1 MRIKHFFGLAVIAAM
16 TASCSSNNDLVNGGG
31 NGSGE
36 NESGVGYASFKINLP
51 TTGGTR
57 ATAGEP
63 EFNGGDANEYAVND
77 ATLLLFKKVTED
89 SKVVY
94 KFQEVVELGNME
106 PWTKKDPANGGITT
120 TAKMTAKLNNA
131 SVGSND
137 YYALILLNN
146 NYDAGTSTAKIKYP
160 TVNQTFSDWSKNA
173 DNATAGNYL
182 KYDKGFFM
190 ANAPKYVAGAPETL
204 VKIKKIYASKQEAE
218 NSAATTVYVE
228 RGLAKVSLAST
239 SSKHV
244 DITDGNYAGDKVDI
258 NGWTLDV
265 TNTKTYPVHVTEGLW
280 TDTWKATVTPAATNG
295 ATMDRFHD
303 TKLTEFPRV
312 YWGAD
317 PNYSTNFADVTACEG
332 EFNLVANQTDLSKAF
347 KTGEDAKK
355 AQYCLEN
362 TFDID
367 HMVQGQTTRVLF
379 SATYT
384 PNGFHEGDTFYK
396 MGNSSQL
403 WNATKVED
411 QIQAKAMEVLEET
424 DKTKVTV
431 TLAAPGNDL
440 TKAGVHLVAAA
451 NVTHVG
457 GDALTPDEVDKI
469 NAKLGFKKATTT
481 DAAVGLSTFKSGVSY
496 YVARVKHFNELTP
509 WNAGNQT
516 YGSNNANWLG
526 RYGVLRNNWYELS
539 VSSVSGPGYPDVPK
553 VNPTASDDENEQY
566 INVEVKILDW
576 AKRSQDVDL

>member
-1 MRIKHFFGLAVIAAM
+1 MRIKHFFGLAVLAAM
-16 TASCSSNNDLVNGGG
+16 TASCSSNNELVNGG

-63 EFNGGDANEYAVND
+63 EFNGGAANEYAVND

-89 SKVVY
+89 GKDVY

-131 SVGSND
+131 SVGSTD

-173 DNATAGNYL
+173 DNATANYL

-204 VKIKKIYASKQEAE
+204 VKINNIYASKQEAE

-228 RGLAKVSLAST
+228 RGLAKVSLATGSDD
-239 SSKHV
+239 KHV
-244 DITDGNYAGDKVDI
+244 EIADGNYAGDQVDI
-258 NGWTLDV
+258 KGWTLDV

-280 TDTWKATVTPAATNG
+280 ADTWKATVTPAATNG

-312 YWGAD
+312 YWGLD
-317 PNYSTNFADVTACEG
+317 PNYSTDFANVAACEG
-332 EFNLVANQTDLSKAF
+332 QFTMATTTDF
-347 KTGEDAKK
+347 KTGAEAKK
-355 AQYCLEN
+355 SQYCREN

-379 SATYT
+379 SAKYK
-384 PNGFHEGDTFYK
+384 PAGFSAGETFYK

-403 WNATKVED
+403 WNATKVEA
-411 QIQAKAMEVLEET
+411 QIKAKAMEVFNET
-424 DKTKVTV
+424 DADKVEVILTG
-431 TLAAPGNDL
+431 TDL
-440 TKAGVHLVAAA
+440 VKAGIHLITKA
-451 NVTHVG
+451 NVKHGTAEIS
-457 GDALTPDEVDKI
+457 DDDITAI
-469 NAKLGFKKATTT
+469 NTKLGFKAASGT
-481 DAAVGLSTFKSGVSY
+481 DPMVGLSTYVDGVSY
-496 YVARVKHFNELTP
+496 YIARVKHFGDDLTK
-509 WNAGNQT
+509 WEAGNDT
-516 YGSNNANWLG
+516 YGSNNINWLG

-539 VSSVSGPGYPDVPK
+539 VRSVSGPGYPDVPK
-553 VNPTASDDENEQY
+553 VNPKAPDDENEQY

-576 AKRSQDVDL
+576 AKRSQSVDL

>member
-1 MRIKHFFGLAVIAAM
+1 MKIKHFFGLAVLAAM
-16 TASCSSNNDLVNGGG
+16 TASCSSNNDLVNGG

-36 NESGVGYASFKINLP
+36 NETGASYASFSINLP
-51 TTGGTR
+51 TRSGTR

-77 ATLLLFKKVTED
+77 ATLLVFKKD
-89 SKVVY
+89 GADY
-94 KFQEVVELGNME
+94 KFQEAVELGNME
-106 PWTKKDPANGGITT
+106 PWTKKAPADKGITT
-120 TAKMTAKLNNA
+120 TAKMTAKLNKA

-146 NYDAGTSTAKIKYP
+146 NSETNPKITYP
-160 TVNQTFSDWSKNA
+160 TTDQTYAEWSKDADKANA
-173 DNATAGNYL
+173 DNYL

-204 VKIKKIYASKQEAE
+204 VEIKKIYASKQEAE

-228 RGLAKVSLAST
+228 RGLAKVSLATGSDD
-239 SSKHV
+239 KHV
-244 DITDGNYAGDKVDI
+244 DIKDGNYAGDHVDI
-258 NGWTLDV
+258 TGWTLDV
-265 TNTKTYPVHVTEGLW
+265 TNKKTFPVHVTEGDGLW
-280 TDTWKATVTPAATNG
+280 ADTWKATTTPAATNG

-312 YWGAD
+312 YWGLD
-317 PNYSTNFADVTACEG
+317 PNYSTDFTKVAACEG

-347 KTGEDAKK
+347 KTKEEAKK
-355 AQYCLEN
+355 PQYCLEN
-362 TFDID
+362 TFDIE

-379 SATYT
+379 SAKYT
-384 PNGFHEGDTFYK
+384 PAGFSDGETFYK

-403 WNATKVED
+403 WNADKVVA
-411 QIQAKAMEVLEET
+411 QIKAKAMEVLSEADE
-424 DKTKVTV
+424 TKVKV
-431 TLAAPGNDL
+431 TLDASTNDL

-457 GDALTPDEVDKI
+457 GAALEEVEVDNI
-469 NAKLGFKKATTT
+469 NKKLGFKKATAT
-481 DAAVGLSTFKSGVSY
+481 DAEVGLSTFKSGVSY
-496 YVARVKHFNELTP
+496 YVARVKHFGDYLTK
-509 WNAGNQT
+509 WEAGNDT
-516 YGSNNANWLG
+516 YNSNNANWLG

-553 VNPTASDDENEQY
+553 VNPTAPDDENEQY

-576 AKRSQDVDL
+576 AKRSQSVDL

>member
-16 TASCSSNNDLVNGGG
+16 TASCSSNNELVNSG

-63 EFNGGDANEYAVND
+63 EFNGGAANEYAVND
-77 ATLLLFKKVTED
+77 ATLLLFKKVTEEGKD
-89 SKVVY
+89 VY

-131 SVGSND
+131 SVGSTD

-173 DNATAGNYL
+173 DNATANYL

-204 VKIKKIYASKQEAE
+204 VKINNIYASKQEAE

-228 RGLAKVSLAST
+228 RGLAKVSLATGSDD
-239 SSKHV
+239 KHV
-244 DITDGNYAGDKVDI
+244 EIADGNYAGDQVDI
-258 NGWTLDV
+258 KGWTLDV

-280 TDTWKATVTPAATNG
+280 ADTWKATTTPAANNG

-312 YWGAD
+312 YWGLD
-317 PNYSTNFADVTACEG
+317 PNYSTDFTKVAACEG
-332 EFNLVANQTDLSKAF
+332 EFTMATTTDF
-347 KTGEDAKK
+347 KTGAEAKK
-355 AQYCLEN
+355 PQYCREN

-379 SATYT
+379 SAKYK
-384 PNGFHEGDTFYK
+384 PAGISAGETFYK

-403 WNATKVED
+403 WNADKVVA
-411 QIQAKAMEVLEET
+411 QIKAKAMEVLSEADADKVEVILTGT
-424 DKTKVTV
+424 D
-431 TLAAPGNDL
+431 LAKAGIHL
-440 TKAGVHLVAAA
+440 ITKA
-451 NVTHVG
+451 NVKHGT
-457 GDALTPDEVDKI
+457 TEISDEDITAI
-469 NAKLGFKKATTT
+469 NTKLGFKAASGT
-481 DAAVGLSTFKSGVSY
+481 DPMVGLSTYVDGVSY
-496 YVARVKHFNELTP
+496 YIARVKHFGDDLTK
-509 WNAGNQT
+509 WEAGNAT
-516 YGSNNANWLG
+516 YASNNANWLG

-539 VSSVSGPGYPDVPK
+539 VRNVSGPGYPDVPK
-553 VNPTASDDENEQY
+553 VNPTAPDDENEQY

-576 AKRSQDVDL
+576 AKRSQNVDL